1 MSIQN
6 KSVKNQQITVS
17 SLVRRYNNQ
26 TILNKEIEKHISDEF
41 ITRVVTKIIM
51 GVPLN
56 VTGIESIEG
65 KFTAIDGSEEIVAL
79 MHFINNSVTLTDSL
93 IEEISN
99 KTFDQLDSLIL
110 NLFID
115 QKITISSFSPDTN
128 INFLQNFFGHQL
140 TVNEIN
146 KYLKQ

>member
-17 SLVRRYNNQ
+17 SLVRRYNNE
-26 TILNKEIEKHISDEF
+26 TILNKKTEKHISDEL

-65 KFTAIDGSEEIVAL
+65 KFTAIDGSEDIVAL

-93 IEEISN
+93 IEEISH
-99 KTFDQLDSLIL
+99 KTFDQLDSLTL
-110 NLFID
+110 NRFID

-128 INFLQNFFGHQL
+128 IDFLQNFFGHQL